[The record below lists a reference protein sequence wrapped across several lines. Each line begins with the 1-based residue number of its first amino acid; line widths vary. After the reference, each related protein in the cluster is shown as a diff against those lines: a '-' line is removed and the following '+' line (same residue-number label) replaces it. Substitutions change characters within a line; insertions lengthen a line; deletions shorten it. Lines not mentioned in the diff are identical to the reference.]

1 MRAKQLV
8 RPLQVLLHPGMPLD
22 GSVGTFCLWVKD
34 GGLLKRRLDLKRAGR
49 LESERCQ
56 QQRV

>member
-22 GSVGTFCLWVKD
+22 GSVGAFRLWVKD

-56 QQRV
+56 Q